1 MLEHVYTKHNS
12 TSNPWTLLRIDR
24 RRDSLIGPWQRTN
37 PSINGTRLN
46 RTSKELVGT
55 GSICPYRNNLELNCQ
70 RPLSTIDRYY
80 HSMSCNSCTWLRTRP
95 TCSGAPD
102 LMRDDETRTRTR
114 RKRSTLSVG
123 QRRRSSRVNERYRR
137 EPRVRAIRAMCS
149 DPLKNHYGRAIS
161 AWHFFS
167 TSRID

>member
-1 MLEHVYTKHNS
+1 MA
-12 TSNPWTLLRIDR
+12 
-24 RRDSLIGPWQRTN
+24 
-37 PSINGTRLN
+37 
-46 RTSKELVGT
+46 T

-114 RKRSTLSVG
+114 TRKKRSTFRLDGSVNVEDRIKLSKG
-123 QRRRSSRVNERYRR
+123 RVHTCAYT
-137 EPRVRAIRAMCS
+137 RVRVLSMCTM
-149 DPLKNHYGRAIS
+149 DPLKNHYGQAIS
-161 AWHFFS
+161 AWHFFYPNQLVNS
-167 TSRID
+167 YFPKGVGITARARSRATIRHLNTATESHKSQ